1 MPFSV
6 GLCVTD
12 DTVVDGTTL
21 SGEHIKSFLNDTAE
35 EHERAYV
42 CLLYVQQ
49 NWMQRHYWTPLH
61 TLPLLLTQCSI
72 LPSVR
77 CSLSL
82 GKRPMYL
89 NCLRHSMALSLP
101 QLNK

>member
-42 CLLYVQQ
+42 CLLYVRHH
-49 NWMQRHYWTPLH
+49 WMQRHH
-61 TLPLLLTQCSI
+61 
-72 LPSVR
+72 
-77 CSLSL
+77 
-82 GKRPMYL
+82 
-89 NCLRHSMALSLP
+89 
-101 QLNK
+101 